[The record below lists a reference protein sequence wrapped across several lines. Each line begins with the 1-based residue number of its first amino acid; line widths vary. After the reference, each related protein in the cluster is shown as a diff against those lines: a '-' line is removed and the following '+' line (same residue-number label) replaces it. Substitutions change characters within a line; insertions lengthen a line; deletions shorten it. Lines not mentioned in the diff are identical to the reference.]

1 MILCKFN
8 SKLLNNEMDDVNR
21 CRSNI
26 KISTDEEGMQRRK
39 VVQYIEMI
47 AESHVI
53 DREMLRKRILFIS
66 VIASMSCGMDSS
78 TCLARTKFKRSVERM
93 EPVETSRSGNVPVVG
108 MEDIVRAH
116 HVLREV
122 IVRTP
127 LQRDAVLSA
136 KYNCEVYL
144 KREDLQVVRS
154 FKIRGAYNM
163 IRSLSQEERERGIV
177 CASAGNHAQGVAFSC
192 NALGIQGKIFMP
204 STTPS
209 QKVKQVRR
217 FGGSNVEV
225 VLTGDTYD
233 DSYEAAMRVCKEQEL
248 TFIHPFDQPKIIA
261 GNGTIGMEIMEDL
274 DAPADYVFVTIGGG
288 GLAAGVGAYIKTVHP
303 ETKVIGVEPLGA
315 ASMTEAIDQKQVVTL
330 QQIDKFVDGA
340 AVKRVGDLTYDIC
353 KNALDDILKVPEG
366 KACTTILEL
375 YNENAIVVEPAGSL
389 SVAALAQYKDQIQ
402 GKKVVCIISGG
413 NNDIDRMQE
422 IKERSLMYEGLKH
435 YFMINFP
442 QRAGALREFLE
453 DVLGPN
459 DDIARFEYTK
469 KNDKENGPALVG
481 IELMYTEDYEP
492 LIERMNRKNIQYTE
506 LNKDLNLFNL
516 LI

>member
-1 MILCKFN
+1 MK
-8 SKLLNNEMDDVNR
+8 
-21 CRSNI
+21 
-26 KISTDEEGMQRRK
+26 
-39 VVQYIEMI
+39 
-47 AESHVI
+47 
-53 DREMLRKRILFIS
+53 
-66 VIASMSCGMDSS
+66 
-78 TCLARTKFKRSVERM
+78 
-93 EPVETSRSGNVPVVG
+93 PVEQESTGNKSSGQAGVG

-136 KYNCEVYL
+136 KYNCNVYL

-163 IRSLSQEERERGIV
+163 IRSLTPDEMEKGIV

-192 NALGIQGKIFMP
+192 NALGINGKIFMP
-204 STTPS
+204 STTPN

-225 VLTGDTYD
+225 VLIGDTYD
-233 DSYEAAMRVCKEQEL
+233 DAYAEAMRACDEQGM

-261 GNGTIGMEIMEDL
+261 GNGTVAMEIMESL
-274 DAPADYVFVTIGGG
+274 DENADYVFVTIGGG
-288 GLAAGVGAYIKTVHP
+288 GLAAGVGTYMKTVSP
-303 ETKVIGVEPLGA
+303 ETRMIGVEPLGA
-315 ASMTEAIDQKQVVTL
+315 ASMSEAMFRKQVVTL
-330 QQIDKFVDGA
+330 DDIDKFVDGA
-340 AVKRVGDLTYDIC
+340 AVKRVGDLTYNIC
-353 KNALDDILKVPEG
+353 SSTLDDIVKVPEG

-389 SVAALAQYKDQIQ
+389 AVAALEQYREQIV
-402 GKKVVCIISGG
+402 GKTVVCVISGG

-422 IKERSLMYEGLKH
+422 IKERSLIYEGLKY
-435 YFMINFP
+435 YFMVNFP

-453 DVLGPN
+453 EVLGPN
-459 DDIARFEYTK
+459 DDITRFEYTK
-469 KNDKENGPALVG
+469 KHDKENGPALVG
-481 IELMYTEDYEP
+481 IELMYKEDYQP
-492 LIERMNRKNIQYTE
+492 LIERMNRKGIAYTE
-506 LNKDLNLFNL
+506 LNKNLNLFNM